1 MPSHAAP
8 ASSSTRVCTT
18 ARAFQPPSTGS
29 TDWDVERSRKDFPA
43 RQWRVHG
50 RPLVYLDNA
59 ATSQKLQAVID
70 ALTTYCARDN
80 ANVHRGVHLLSERAT
95 EAYESARDRIKRHL
109 NAASR
114 REIVFVRQATEAIN
128 LVTATFGRTV
138 VSAGDEIV
146 ISAIEHHANIVPWQM
161 LCDEKGATHKVV
173 PVDDRGDLI
182 MDEYVR
188 LLGPRTRLVAI
199 TRVSNALGTVT
210 PIKEIIRVAHGQNVP
225 VLVDGAQAVPRQA
238 G

>member
-1 MPSHAAP
+1 P
-8 ASSSTRVCTT
+8 AV
-18 ARAFQPPSTGS
+18 
-29 TDWDVERSRKDFPA
+29 
-43 RQWRVHG
+43 
-50 RPLVYLDNA
+50 PL
-59 ATSQKLQAVID
+59 
-70 ALTTYCARDN
+70 R
-80 ANVHRGVHLLSERAT
+80 
-95 EAYESARDRIKRHL
+95 SARTTEPHDTPGDRINSHL

-161 LCDEKGATHKVV
+161 LCDEKGATLKVG
-173 PVDDRGDLI
+173 PVADRDALT

-199 TRVSNALGTVT
+199 TQVSN
-210 PIKEIIRVAHGQNVP
+210 
-225 VLVDGAQAVPRQA
+225 
-238 G
+238 